1 MWLYVL
7 VVKAD
12 HGEGVLGEGEGE
24 ERTMESST
32 MKAEGG
38 LLREEA
44 ATEERQEGSRE
55 GGINKDTYNDRYV
68 GENALTKPTT
78 LFANL
83 RN

>member
-12 HGEGVLGEGEGE
+12 HGEGVLREGEGE

-38 LLREEA
+38 LLREGA
-44 ATEERQEGSRE
+44 ATKERQEEGSRE
-55 GGINKDTYNDRYV
+55 GGDK
-68 GENALTKPTT
+68 
-78 LFANL
+78 
-83 RN
+83 

>member
-12 HGEGVLGEGEGE
+12 HGEGVLREGEGR

-44 ATEERQEGSRE
+44 ATKERQEEGSRK
-55 GGINKDTYNDRYV
+55 GG
-68 GENALTKPTT
+68 
-78 LFANL
+78 
-83 RN
+83 